1 MPDLSARP
9 LSAQGAVGSAR
20 PQTASVAAPRRAAVS
35 RMVPPVDAVAVDGRD
50 DAEIAVF
57 ALHTSRQ
64 WVGLSVPGW
73 LAAGSADVTTY
84 RREFAVYLL

>member
-57 ALHTSRQ
+57 VLHTSRQ
-64 WVGLSVPGW
+64 WVGAFRARLAGGRLSGCYN
-73 LAAGSADVTTY
+73 L
-84 RREFAVYLL
+84 